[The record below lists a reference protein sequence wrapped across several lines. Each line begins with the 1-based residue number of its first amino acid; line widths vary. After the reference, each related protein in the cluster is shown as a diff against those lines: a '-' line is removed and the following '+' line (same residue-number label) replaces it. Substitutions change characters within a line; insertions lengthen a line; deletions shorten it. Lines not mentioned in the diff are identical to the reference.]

1 METEAGRLGRW
12 VEPQR
17 PTPLAESQR
26 VGGAG
31 GDRRRRLGR
40 GDGGQFDGACE
51 VAAWPCWGQC
61 LLACGPRE
69 TAGLRVKSED
79 L

>member
-1 METEAGRLGRW
+1 MSNAETEAGRLGRGAT
-12 VEPQR
+12 E
-17 PTPLAESQR
+17 TPLAESQR
-26 VGGAG
+26 VGGVG

-51 VAAWPCWGQC
+51 VAAWPCGGQC

-69 TAGLRVKSED
+69 RVGLGVKSED